1 MDAPPDISTP
11 PANNSAHSKFHTFVQ
26 IAMTLSVITGIE
38 IVLVYLPFAKWLI
51 VSTLV
56 ILSAVKF
63 LFVIFYFMHLR
74 WDKVF
79 CTILFFIGLILA
91 MGTVA
96 ALLAL
101 FGAEASAPLT
111 TAIQPQSRISLA
123 LTFLPQRTQSSD
135 TEVTECARW
144 A

>member
-1 MDAPPDISTP
+1 MDAHPTASPVAADH
-11 PANNSAHSKFHTFVQ
+11 AHSKFHTFVQ
-26 IAMTLSVITGIE
+26 IAMVLSVITGIE

-74 WDKVF
+74 WDKAF
-79 CTILFFIGLILA
+79 CTILFFIGLVLA
-91 MGTVA
+91 LGTVA

-101 FGAEASAPLT
+101 FGADASAPLT
-111 TAIQPQSRISLA
+111 ATIGL
-123 LTFLPQRTQSSD
+123 
-135 TEVTECARW
+135 
-144 A
+144 